1 MRGFTPDFASR
12 AGVMRDLRKRMDPK
26 PYTGDDMN
34 TRQDIYT
41 RITTEIVAAI
51 EAGTGQWRMPWHHDG
66 SSITRP
72 TNVASG
78 KEYRGVNT
86 LALWIAAHMRGF
98 RSGLWGTYRQ
108 WNALG
113 AQVRKG
119 EHATSIVFWKRIGE
133 PDDRET
139 DAGDAED
146 RVRFVARGYAVFN
159 RSQVD
164 GYEPEEQP
172 ALPESER
179 IVRADAFLAALNIPV
194 TFGSDAAYYRIDLD
208 RIFMPSFAAFHE
220 ATGYVATYAHEAAHA
235 TGAKHRLNRDLGT
248 RFGREALAMEEIV
261 AELTAALVTATLSI
275 AHHPRADHAA
285 YVASWLKVLK
295 NDDRAIF
302 TAASKAQAA
311 ADWMHSQ
318 QPSRNE
324 HSASTVP
331 RGERAEELIV

>member
-1 MRGFTPDFASR
+1 MTTS
-12 AGVMRDLRKRMDPK
+12 
-26 PYTGDDMN
+26 
-34 TRQDIYT
+34 QDIYT

-78 KEYRGVNT
+78 KEYRGINT
-86 LALWIAAHMRGF
+86 LALWIAAHTRGF
-98 RSGLWGTYRQ
+98 GSGLWGTYRQ

-119 EHATSIVFWKRIGE
+119 EHATSIVFWKRFGE
-133 PDDRET
+133 PDDHTET
-139 DAGDAED
+139 DSGETED
-146 RVRFVARGYAVFN
+146 RVRFLARGYSVFN

-164 GYEPEEQP
+164 GYEPEERP

-179 IVRADAFLAALNIPV
+179 IAQADTFLAALNIPV

-220 ATGYVATYAHEAAHA
+220 AAGYVATYAHEAAHA
-235 TGAKHRLNRDLGT
+235 TGAKHRLDRDLGA

-261 AELTAALVTATLSI
+261 AELTAALVLATLSI

-285 YVASWLKVLK
+285 YVASWAKVLK
-295 NDDRAIF
+295 SDDRAIF

-311 ADWMHSQ
+311 ADWMYAQ
-318 QPSRNE
+318 QPLRNP
-324 HSASTVP
+324 HSA
-331 RGERAEELIV
+331 RAFPPEELTV